1 MMQTDMMSKVLNM
14 IHESFKRSLR
24 SFNALDIITI
34 LDNVIAF
41 LEALIIIAV
50 AIMMFE
56 VMIYKLF

>member
-14 IHESFKRSLR
+14 IYESFKRSLMR
-24 SFNALDIITI
+24 FNAVDIVTI
-34 LDNVIAF
+34 LDNVISF

-56 VMIYKLF
+56 VMVYNLF

>member
-14 IHESFKRSLR
+14 IYESFKRSLMR
-24 SFNALDIITI
+24 FNAVDIVTI
-34 LDNVIAF
+34 LDNVISF

-56 VMIYKLF
+56 VMMYKLF

>member
-14 IHESFKRSLR
+14 IYESFKRSLR

-34 LDNVIAF
+34 LDNVITF

-56 VMIYKLF
+56 VMMYKLF

>member
-14 IHESFKRSLR
+14 IYESFKRSLMR
-24 SFNALDIITI
+24 FNAVDIVTI
-34 LDNVIAF
+34 LDNVISF

-56 VMIYKLF
+56 VMMFNLF